1 MIRLLP
7 ALLAL
12 GLTTGALAR
21 DVAETQVQVLE
32 ALARQDWAEAQSLW
46 LPLADAGEPEAEY
59 QLGLLFATAPDPYRN
74 RAGARDFLTRAA
86 DHGHREANY
95 RLGLLL
101 MGTGPAEEAEALT
114 RFKTAASAGHVLAAS
129 EVARRDGKSPSFR
142 FALPDPNAPRPP
154 DSWAPQVVTRAPDP
168 VPPPTP
174 GRPDAV
180 VRTFPMPAPK
190 PPAPAVTVDHTALVE
205 AAPPPVRKPA
215 APPTPPPPEAP
226 VAAVKAP
233 EPSPRPVAKPPEPK
247 PAPEPVPVAA
257 KPAAAGDSRIR
268 VAALRDASSLKP
280 FERDFFRKT
289 ADWRD
294 GLSLTQEVGADGW
307 TRVYLG
313 RLLPATEAQSLCRA
327 LKERQVDCVVVR

>member
-7 ALLAL
+7 ALLVL
-12 GLTTGALAR
+12 GVLTGAQAR

-46 LPLADAGEPEAEY
+46 QPLADAREPEAEY
-59 QLGLLFATAPDPYRN
+59 QLGLLLATAPAPYRN

-86 DHGHREANY
+86 DHGHREASY

-101 MGTGPAEEAEALT
+101 AGNDPAEEAEALS
-114 RFKTAASAGHVLAAS
+114 RFKTAAAGGHVLAAS
-129 EVARRDGKSPSFR
+129 EVARREGKSPSFR

-154 DSWAPQVVTRAPDP
+154 DNWAPQVVTRAPDP
-168 VPPPTP
+168 VP

-190 PPAPAVTVDHTALVE
+190 PPAPAVTVDHTALTD
-205 AAPPPVRKPA
+205 
-215 APPTPPPPEAP
+215 PTPPG
-226 VAAVKAP
+226 
-233 EPSPRPVAKPPEPK
+233 RKPPP
-247 PAPEPVPVAA
+247 PPIPETPVVAA
-257 KPAAAGDSRIR
+257 KPPPRPPEPPPVPPPPAPSAVKPAPVGDSRIR

-294 GLSLTQEVGADGW
+294 GLSLTHDTGADGW

-313 RLLPATEAQSLCRA
+313 KLLPASEAQSLCRA
-327 LKERQVDCVVVR
+327 LKERQVDCVAVR